1 MAAFVTANRW
11 ATGVETH
18 QTSYGRILCTGIG
31 CVGCFPDLF
40 SSEAKELGVCDVE
53 LREGILG
60 LRSFLD
66 EKRNFSKKDSK
77 KAKTRKKAQ
86 RRATF
91 TKRDDVERDTTKHG
105 DKDATMG
112 MDSVEEERQQSTEF
126 SNSTAASQ
134 TKHLDSD
141 IQIRHTEPLPVEN
154 INEEEKLVPDEESKF
169 MNKEDKN
176 QDHQRH
182 SMSNDNRVF
191 VEGDECVN
199 ERHRNSQIMFDQQLA
214 GSRFEKVHDEIYV
227 VKRKDMALS
236 SLNNYSSAICDDIFL
251 QESEFSFGED
261 AVCFFF
267 ALEYFNSQRIL
278 PHFRVMEIVEALSE
292 VVDLKDIKCVQRISH
307 RWHIV
312 LKSRKYI
319 PILRNSG
326 LKLRGRAYK
335 LVDDFAGYFDV
346 VQ

>member
-40 SSEAKELGVCDVE
+40 SSNAKELGVCDVE

-86 RRATF
+86 RRTIF
-91 TKRDDVERDTTKHG
+91 TKRDGMERDTTNHG
-105 DKDATMG
+105 DKDTTMG
-112 MDSVEEERQQSTEF
+112 LDSVEEKLQQSKEF
-126 SNSTAASQ
+126 CTAASQ
-134 TKHLDSD
+134 TKQCDSD

-154 INEEEKLVPDEESKF
+154 INEEEKFVPDEESKF
-169 MNKEDKN
+169 MNKEDSN

-191 VEGDECVN
+191 VVGGESVN

-214 GSRFEKVHDEIYV
+214 GSRFEKILDKISIAN
-227 VKRKDMALS
+227 RKDMSLS

-251 QESEFSFGED
+251 EESELMFGED
-261 AVCFFF
+261 AVCLFF
-267 ALEYFNSQRIL
+267 ALEYFDGQRIL
-278 PHFRVMEIVEALSE
+278 PHFRVMEIVEALGE

-319 PILRNSG
+319 PILRNFG
-326 LKLRGRAYK
+326 LKLIGRAYK